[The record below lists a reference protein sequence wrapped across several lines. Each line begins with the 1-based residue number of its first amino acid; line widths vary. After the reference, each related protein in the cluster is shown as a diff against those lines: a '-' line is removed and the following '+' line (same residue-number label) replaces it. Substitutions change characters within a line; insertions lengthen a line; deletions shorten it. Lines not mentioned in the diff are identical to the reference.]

1 MDIDM
6 ERRVNKL
13 SPKDHEMFNRHQ
25 EDNRIRESIR
35 IYHNTVDVC
44 FQSCIFTLRSK
55 SLDDK
60 ESNCI
65 NNCAQKLFLSQ
76 NKITTSFV
84 EYQQSKT

>member
-1 MDIDM
+1 MEDI

-13 SPKDHEMFNRHQ
+13 SPKDREIFNRHQ

-35 IYHNTVDVC
+35 LYHNTVDVC
-44 FQSCIFTLRSK
+44 FQSCIFTFRSK
-55 SLDDK
+55 NLDDK

-76 NKITTSFV
+76 NKIGSSFLEV
-84 EYQQSKT
+84 QQAKT